1 MRITSFLSVLFAA
14 PFLLLPSLA
23 MGQEVSFI
31 VHMVKDPK
39 EKLGGYAT
47 ILVADCGKVDV
58 KAAKPQSVSCTVAPI
73 ATSTCAYNCAFT
85 QKSTDTPPFA
95 AVFSWSTYNPTCA
108 VVWDPWAQRYVYRCW

>member
-1 MRITSFLSVLFAA
+1 MRITGVSLASLAA
-14 PFLLLPSLA
+14 TCLLLPSLA

-47 ILVADCGKVDV
+47 IYAAACGKVDPKAV
-58 KAAKPQSVSCTVAPI
+58 KAQSVSCTLEPI
-73 ATSTCAYNCAFT
+73 PTSTCTTNCAFT

-95 AVFSWSTYNPTCA
+95 PVFSWSMTNPTC
-108 VVWDPWAQRYVYRCW
+108 VWVFDPWAQRYVYRCF